1 MFGSA
6 GYAEDIQ
13 WTDLGADHLWSTP
26 ANWDLSR
33 VPTLDDE
40 VLIDVP
46 AAAAPNGP
54 VIQDGIDAKAKGIF
68 TEAAGEP
75 TLTITGG
82 SLELAEWV
90 WWGDG
95 ADSFAVWNISGG
107 TVDVLNAE
115 FELGWGG
122 GAGTLNMTGGTIN
135 AKEFVVPTGSGAY
148 GELFLHDGTFNITE
162 AGGLTVNDNGM
173 LDIYNGTLLL
183 EGDETAKVAGYIDIG
198 KIIGAGGTAT
208 VLYDYDVT
216 NPGMTTVT
224 IPEPATLS
232 LLASLVALGGGVA
245 LLRRRR
251 A

>member
-1 MFGSA
+1 MLGSVVQ
-6 GYAEDIQ
+6 AEDIK

-33 VPTLDDE
+33 VPTLADE

-54 VIQDGIDAKAKGIF
+54 VIQDGIDAKALGIF

-82 SLELAEWV
+82 SLEVADWV

-107 TVDVLNAE
+107 TVDVLNGE

-122 GAGTLNMTGGTIN
+122 GAGTVNMTGGTVN
-135 AKEFVVPTGSGAY
+135 SKQFVVPTGSGAY
-148 GELFLHDGTFNITE
+148 GELFLRDGIMNITE
-162 AGGLTVNDNGM
+162 AGGLTVNDDGVV
-173 LDIYNGTLLL
+173 DIYGGTLVL
-183 EGDETAKVAGYIDIG
+183 EGDDTAKVAGYIDIG
-198 KIIGAGGTAT
+198 KIIGAGDTAT
-208 VLYDYDVT
+208 VFYDYDVT
-216 NPGMTTVT
+216 NTGKTTVST

-232 LLASLVALGGGVA
+232 LLASLLVLGCVA